1 MVEKGELE
9 KAYFT
14 TKDNPSVKFAECLF
28 NPKELNIEKSNHFAE
43 VNIPGLESPIFQFV
57 RGNARSVTVDLFF
70 DTYEKREDVRKHTD
84 KITGW
89 EVGNTLNNESP
100 KKGLMDIDSDLHAP
114 PICLFVWGAFIFQCI
129 IEKVSKKFTMF
140 LSNGTPVRATLNV
153 TLKEYREV
161 EAQVKDINPQSS
173 DLTKSWVVTQGDSLW
188 AIAAKEYGSPE
199 DWRLIAKRNNIENP
213 RILNPGQRLIIPVK
227 E

>member
-1 MVEKGELE
+1 MGKLE
-9 KAYFT
+9 KAYFA
-14 TKDNPSVKFAECLF
+14 TKDNPSVKFLECLF

-70 DTYEKREDVRKHTD
+70 DTYEKREDVRTYTD
-84 KITGW
+84 MITGW
-89 EVGNTLNNESP
+89 EAGNTLNNQSP

-161 EAQVKDINPQSS
+161 EAQVKEINPQSS

-199 DWRLIAKRNNIENP
+199 DWRLIAKKNNIENP